1 MEKQHC
7 FSVQSNEKLGD
18 SQNLKISKS
27 QNLKISKS
35 QKILKNFKVKI
46 STLELKSPKS
56 CHGMVII
63 NLMNHILLKIT
74 LNLLKPILHLECVK
88 DMNMC

>member
-35 QKILKNFKVKI
+35 QNLKKF
-46 STLELKSPKS
+46 
-56 CHGMVII
+56 
-63 NLMNHILLKIT
+63 
-74 LNLLKPILHLECVK
+74 
-88 DMNMC
+88 